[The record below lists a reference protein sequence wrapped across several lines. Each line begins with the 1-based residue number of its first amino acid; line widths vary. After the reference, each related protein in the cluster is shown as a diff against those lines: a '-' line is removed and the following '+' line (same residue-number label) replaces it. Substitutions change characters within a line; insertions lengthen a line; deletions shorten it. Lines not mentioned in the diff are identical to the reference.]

1 MHPSTTHTTSEI
13 PLTSSGFVRGGS
25 NPNLAMNQH
34 VSAQS
39 LARSNSNYHFSYPD
53 LASASAASLN
63 YIDLLRTLNYQRFF
77 GPTVTND
84 QLSDN
89 SPTDY
94 HPRNGSF
101 HQYCP
106 RLLPK
111 PSQQQIDDEIFLN
124 KFHHETLVNLDS
136 GEPKNIQQL
145 TTNDFLT
152 SAKRNQQYSSILARV
167 EHIGAIDK
175 TTGKTE
181 LRFSIDEID
190 KTITYQVQPEMPF
203 FVHQHSC
210 WSSISPEHTYHRCG
224 LKCRQLEC
232 GDIIIAVTE
241 QQKVLPTK
249 ASDKPD
255 YSQLSPTK
263 CLVGRYI
270 NGQMSAS
277 ATATS
282 NKRHKISNE

>member
-1 MHPSTTHTTSEI
+1 MYPSTMNTTNEMA
-13 PLTSSGFVRGGS
+13 LTSSGYVCGGS
-25 NPNLAMNQH
+25 NPNLAVNPNS
-34 VSAQS
+34 SARN
-39 LARSNSNYHFSYPD
+39 LNRPNSNYYFSFPD
-53 LASASAASLN
+53 LASTTAASLN

-77 GPTVTND
+77 GPTLPND

-101 HQYCP
+101 HHYSP

-111 PSQQQIDDEIFLN
+111 PSCQQMDDEIFLN

-136 GEPKNIQQL
+136 GEPKNIQKL

-152 SAKRNQQYSSILARV
+152 SAKQSQQYSSILVRV
-167 EHIGAIDK
+167 EYIGSVDK
-175 TTGKTE
+175 STGKAE
-181 LRFSIDEID
+181 LRFYLDDVEKS
-190 KTITYQVQPEMPF
+190 ITYHVLPEMPF

-210 WSSISPEHTYHRCG
+210 WSSISPEHTYHRGG
-224 LKCRQLEC
+224 LKCRLLEC

-241 QQKVLPTK
+241 QRKVPPTK
-249 ASDKPD
+249 MNDKPN
-255 YSQLSPTK
+255 YSQQSPTK
-263 CLVGRYI
+263 SLVGRYI
-270 NGQMSAS
+270 NGKISS
-277 ATATS
+277 S